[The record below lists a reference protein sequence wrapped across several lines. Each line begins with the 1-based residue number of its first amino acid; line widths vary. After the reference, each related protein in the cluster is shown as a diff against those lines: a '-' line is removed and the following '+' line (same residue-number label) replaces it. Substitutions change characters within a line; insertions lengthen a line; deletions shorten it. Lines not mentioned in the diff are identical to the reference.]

1 MICSDV
7 TKLTLFR
14 YFSKSIRRNHNE
26 DMNEA
31 WARCVDLPGL
41 EDNISPNNN
50 INILFGFVINEV

>member
-1 MICSDV
+1 MMS
-7 TKLTLFR
+7 
-14 YFSKSIRRNHNE
+14 HPE

-50 INILFGFVINEV
+50 IDVLLRVVINEVNHKLIKQQRF